1 MWTCQHVVNSG
12 FRAMKIDDQK
22 SINKVWN
29 IKKQV
34 LLVGLRKGN
43 EAGWGDLKGLYS
55 FLC

>member
-1 MWTCQHVVNSG
+1 
-12 FRAMKIDDQK
+12 MKIDDQK